1 MVTIVIVTWPIR
13 LGQPFC
19 AKLVSY
25 FVVGGSMVALST
37 IHIGYSLINI
47 YAAHLFLGQGLRP
60 WLC

>member
-1 MVTIVIVTWPIR
+1 
-13 LGQPFC
+13 
-19 AKLVSY
+19 
-25 FVVGGSMVALST
+25 MVALST